1 MSFVNAHFVTYVQDL
16 GYQQMVAAGAFSL
29 IGAAAIITSFSTASV
44 VLWSG
49 VALSIMGGIVG
60 ASRFARSQP
69 SRAQAS
75 A

>member
-1 MSFVNAHFVTYVQDL
+1 MGVI
-16 GYQQMVAAGAFSL
+16 AGTL